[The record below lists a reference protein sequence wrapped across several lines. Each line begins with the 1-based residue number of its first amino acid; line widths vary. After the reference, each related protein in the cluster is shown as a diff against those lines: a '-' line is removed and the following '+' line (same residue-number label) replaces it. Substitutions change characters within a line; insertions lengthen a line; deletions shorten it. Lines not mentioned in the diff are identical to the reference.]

1 MGFWNKEVK
10 KAQASALLL
19 ADPGDNWG
27 TALADGDESPFGGD
41 PGLIDCW
48 GLELREPVI
57 P

>member
-1 MGFWNKEVK
+1 V
-10 KAQASALLL
+10 QASALLL
-19 ADPGDNWG
+19 DDPGDNWG